1 MRIFIF
7 HKWKKAYN
15 SAKEMLNQILPLL
28 PKINSVADVGC
39 GVGTWLKT
47 WQDKNN
53 EIKILGIDGN
63 SVDEKLF
70 YIDKKNYKQ
79 TNLTSNYKD
88 ILKQLDLID
97 GSRYKPF
104 DLVQSLEVA
113 EHLEEK
119 YARNF
124 IQLLTSLS
132 DIVLFS
138 AAIPHQGGTDHFNEQ
153 PPVYWA
159 DIFKEFDYVC
169 FDILREKIWNN
180 EKIAFWYRQNTMLY
194 AHKSKSYIFENLGF
208 KPTQSPLHL
217 VRPEYMNFLN
227 KLQNELNNEK
237 SKKSIL
243 NIFKFYL
250 RHPKR
255 MFINKRYF

>member
-97 GSRYKPF
+97 MG
-104 DLVQSLEVA
+104 VG
-113 EHLEEK
+113 
-119 YARNF
+119 
-124 IQLLTSLS
+124 I
-132 DIVLFS
+132 
-138 AAIPHQGGTDHFNEQ
+138 
-153 PPVYWA
+153 
-159 DIFKEFDYVC
+159 
-169 FDILREKIWNN
+169 
-180 EKIAFWYRQNTMLY
+180 
-194 AHKSKSYIFENLGF
+194 
-208 KPTQSPLHL
+208 SPL
-217 VRPEYMNFLN
+217 
-227 KLQNELNNEK
+227 
-237 SKKSIL
+237 I
-243 NIFKFYL
+243 
-250 RHPKR
+250 
-255 MFINKRYF
+255 

>member
-1 MRIFIF
+1 MSKYDENFYISQMEES
-7 HKWKKAYN
+7 YN

-39 GVGTWLKT
+39 GVGTWFKT

-194 AHKSKSYIFENLGF
+194 AHKSKSYI
-208 KPTQSPLHL
+208 
-217 VRPEYMNFLN
+217 
-227 KLQNELNNEK
+227 
-237 SKKSIL
+237 
-243 NIFKFYL
+243 
-250 RHPKR
+250 
-255 MFINKRYF
+255 